1 MLDGR
6 VVGRIMQ
13 KVKLINVCDVF
24 PNSYFLFGV
33 QIPLEIV
40 DDFIERH
47 VVHLCKDL
55 LERLDALKQILRQGR
70 TLKRS
75 FL

>member
-13 KVKLINVCDVF
+13 KVKLINVCDV

-55 LERLDALKQILRQGR
+55 LERLDALKQILRQCR